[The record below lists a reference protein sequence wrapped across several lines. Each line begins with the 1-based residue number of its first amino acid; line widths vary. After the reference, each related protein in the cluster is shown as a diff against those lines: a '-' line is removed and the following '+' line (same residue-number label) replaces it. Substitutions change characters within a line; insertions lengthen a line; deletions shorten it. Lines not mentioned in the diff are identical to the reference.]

1 MPKLPAL
8 RAREVIRLLEDAGF
22 YEVRQRGSH
31 LQLKRGNLLVTMPV
45 HSGDLHTRTL
55 RSIIRQAGMTV
66 EEFLMLL
73 K

>member
-8 RAREVIRLLEDAGF
+8 KAREVIRLLEDVGF

-31 LQLKRGNLLVTMPV
+31 LQLKRGNLLVTIPV
-45 HSGDLHTRTL
+45 HSGDLHPGTL